1 MASQEL
7 ILITMRLHAKM
18 AGKDFMF
25 GGCAVGTFE
34 DSALPSGPGRYKY
47 EPYRGAG
54 HYEMQEQLGVVK
66 WTPRAGQVA
75 GGF

>member
-1 MASQEL
+1 
-7 ILITMRLHAKM
+7 
-18 AGKDFMF
+18 MF